1 MTDFAD
7 RGDGLDWA
15 RRIMLRL
22 SRGDTVSR
30 YSEAMAREVLGLE
43 QPKPK
48 PTDVLERIAK
58 LAAQR
63 AAKAIRR

>member
-7 RGDGLDWA
+7 RGDGIDWA

-30 YSEAMAREVLGLE
+30 YSEAMAREVLGIEL
-43 QPKPK
+43 PK
-48 PTDVLERIAK
+48 PTKNDVLQR
-58 LAAQR
+58 AAQR
-63 AAKAIRR
+63 ATKTIRR

>member
-7 RGDGLDWA
+7 RGDGIDWA

-43 QPKPK
+43 LPK
-48 PTDVLERIAK
+48 PTKNDVLQR
-58 LAAQR
+58 AAQR
-63 AAKAIRR
+63 ATKTIRR

>member
-22 SRGDTVSR
+22 SRGESLSR
-30 YSEAMAREVLGLE
+30 YAEAMAREVLGLE
-43 QPKPK
+43 LPKPQK
-48 PTDVLERIAK
+48 ADVLQR
-58 LAAQR
+58 AAQR
-63 AAKAIRR
+63 GSKTLRK

>member
-15 RRIMLRL
+15 RRIMRRL
-22 SRGDTVSR
+22 AAGEQLSR

-43 QPKPK
+43 LPK
-48 PTDVLERIAK
+48 PTKNDVLQR
-58 LAAQR
+58 AAQR
-63 AAKAIRR
+63 ATKTTRR

>member
-7 RGDGLDWA
+7 RGDGIDWA

-43 QPKPK
+43 LPNPANA
-48 PTDVLERIAK
+48 DVLKR
-58 LAAQR
+58 AAQR
-63 AAKAIRR
+63 GSKTIRR

>member
-15 RRIMLRL
+15 RRLMLRL

-43 QPKPK
+43 LPKPAK
-48 PTDVLERIAK
+48 ADVLKR
-58 LAAQR
+58 AAQR
-63 AAKAIRR
+63 GSKTFRG